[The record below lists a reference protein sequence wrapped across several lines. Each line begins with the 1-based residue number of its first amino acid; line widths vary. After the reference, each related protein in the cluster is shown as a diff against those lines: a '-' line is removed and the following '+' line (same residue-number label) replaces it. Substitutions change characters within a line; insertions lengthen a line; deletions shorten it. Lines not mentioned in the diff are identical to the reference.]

1 MFEPGV
7 VPQPGRGPGHHP
19 ALAEILQ
26 RGAAAQQFGLPDP
39 GGVPHCL
46 EGEAGG
52 GPAPGPPE
60 FSAFRATGWAG
71 KKRAERN
78 ALPSRLAAGVGARV
92 ALQRGPILRT
102 GDDNIS

>member
-7 VPQPGRGPGHHP
+7 VSQPGRGPGHYP
-19 ALAEILQ
+19 ALAAILQ

-39 GGVPHCL
+39 GGVSRCL

-52 GPAPGPPE
+52 GSAPGPPE
-60 FSAFRATGWAG
+60 FIAFWATGWAE

-78 ALPSRLAAGVGARV
+78 ALPSRLATGVGARV
-92 ALQRGPILRT
+92 ALQRSPILRT
-102 GDDNIS
+102 GNDTIS